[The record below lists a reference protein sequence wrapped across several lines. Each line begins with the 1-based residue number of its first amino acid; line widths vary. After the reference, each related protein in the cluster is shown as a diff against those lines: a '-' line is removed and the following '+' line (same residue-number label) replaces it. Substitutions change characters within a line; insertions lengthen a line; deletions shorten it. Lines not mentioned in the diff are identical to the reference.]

1 MIKFRKF
8 LSFVICDDRG
18 LIGGG
23 GIIERIVMLGA
34 GILVP
39 AILIFPV
46 RMVLPDSQIA
56 QPISAVQED
65 PVVQLVQLSQ
75 RACIRMVDPVGIVLD
90 PAAPHLNLKD
100 PRIKILMK
108 ALYKTPPNES

>member
-1 MIKFRKF
+1 MIKFREF
-8 LSFVICDDRG
+8 LSFVKCDDRG

-56 QPISAVQED
+56 SKAVSAQTREVCTIGRTGTT
-65 PVVQLVQLSQ
+65 VWLSSLE
-75 RACIRMVDPVGIVLD
+75 ALGIKNIRKGTKE
-90 PAAPHLNLKD
+90 ASRHSFEALND
-100 PRIKILMK
+100 
-108 ALYKTPPNES
+108 